1 MPQIAQLAETY
12 ASQIFW
18 LLIFFGA
25 VYFIVGR
32 GMVPKVLATVEQRD
46 SQIAADLAA
55 AEAAR
60 AAADAEEEAW
70 RARENA
76 NRAAAQETVAKA
88 KAEAAAE
95 KSFIP
100 YRSSRKKLAAAQ
112 GKIDARVTEAEAAI
126 AAARTSALAEIED
139 VAVEAAQDIV
149 ARLAGLK
156 VTKPAAKAAVKEAMS
171 HV

>member
-88 KAEAAAE
+88 KAEAAAASE
-95 KSFIP
+95 
-100 YRSSRKKLAAAQ
+100 KKLAAAQ
-112 GKIDARVTEAEAAI
+112 AGIDSRVAEPEAAI
-126 AAARTSALAEIED
+126 AAARTSALAEMED

-149 ARLAGLK
+149 QRLAGVK

-171 HV
+171 HA

>member
-76 NRAAAQETVAKA
+76 NRAAAQETVGKA
-88 KAEAAAE
+88 RAEAAAASE
-95 KSFIP
+95 
-100 YRSSRKKLAAAQ
+100 RKLAAAQ
-112 GKIDARVTEAEAAI
+112 SGIDARVTEAEAAI